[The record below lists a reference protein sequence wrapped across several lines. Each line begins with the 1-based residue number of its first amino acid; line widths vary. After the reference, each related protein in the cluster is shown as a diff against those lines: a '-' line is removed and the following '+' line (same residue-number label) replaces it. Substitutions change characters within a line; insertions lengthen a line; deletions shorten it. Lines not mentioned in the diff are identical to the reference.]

1 MSKAITSMGINILFL
16 GDTNLDPNITLY
28 SICAI
33 RVYSNADT
41 QKLEILA
48 DNLDKSGVYR

>member
-1 MSKAITSMGINILFL
+1 MGINILFL
-16 GDTNLDPNITLY
+16 GDTYLDPNITLY

-48 DNLDKSGVYR
+48 ENLDKSGVYR